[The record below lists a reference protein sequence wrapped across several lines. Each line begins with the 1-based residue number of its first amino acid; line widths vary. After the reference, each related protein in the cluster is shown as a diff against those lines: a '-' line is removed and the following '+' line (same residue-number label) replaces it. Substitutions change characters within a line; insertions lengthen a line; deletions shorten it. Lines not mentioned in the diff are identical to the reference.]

1 MADPRYKNLG
11 GNETVLIGLALPLQ
25 QRKVIRAR
33 FPQPDEAVNARHFLA
48 EVA

>member
-1 MADPRYKNLG
+1 LG
-11 GNETVLIGLALPLQ
+11 GNETVLIRLALPLP

-33 FPQPDEAVNARHFLA
+33 FPQPDAAVFVRHFLA